1 MKGRQTARLFDI
13 LSWSWRTRNH
23 SNFVTTTNC
32 YKIITCDP
40 LDDTVDLFGNLV
52 TGVASQLAQYDYDST
67 QFRQFFKSLRYL
79 FEYENQ
85 LYEQLSPQEQEAL
98 PDDVYKEI
106 AEIEVEQLSGS
117 RRTMDPEISEE
128 ISANIV
134 MRET

>member
-1 MKGRQTARLFDI
+1 M
-13 LSWSWRTRNH
+13 
-23 SNFVTTTNC
+23 
-32 YKIITCDP
+32 
-40 LDDTVDLFGNLV
+40 DDTVDLFGNLV

-128 ISANIV
+128 ISTNIV